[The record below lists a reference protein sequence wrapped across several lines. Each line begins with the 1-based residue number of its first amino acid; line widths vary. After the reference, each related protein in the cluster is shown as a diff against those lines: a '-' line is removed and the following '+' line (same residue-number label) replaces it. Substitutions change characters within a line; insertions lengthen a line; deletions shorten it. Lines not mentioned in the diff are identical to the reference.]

1 MSKRFEGKVVVITGA
16 GSGMGRAGALAF
28 AEEGASVVVADIVE
42 EAAQATA
49 QLIGSQGGKATAL
62 TVDVTNLADVR
73 RMIEAAVAAYGAVD
87 ILWNNAGVLQS
98 PPQVKIEDLAEADWD
113 RVLSIN
119 LKGVFLGCKC
129 VVPQMRKQGKGVI
142 INTGSLAG
150 IRGQA
155 VGMAAYTA
163 SKGGVVNL
171 TRQLATELGPDNIR
185 VNAIAPGMV
194 NTPLIAA
201 MRDSHYDDDRT
212 DATRSTE
219 PEEIARTVLHLAADD
234 VGPITGAIISI
245 DGGRAAG

>member
-1 MSKRFEGKVVVITGA
+1 MAKRFEGKVVVITGA

-28 AEEGASVVVADIVE
+28 ATEGAWVIAADIVE

-49 QLIGSQGGKATAL
+49 QLIASQGGTATAL
-62 TVDVTNLADVR
+62 VVDVTKLAEVR
-73 RMIEAAVAAYGAVD
+73 RMIDTAVETYGAVNV
-87 ILWNNAGVLQS
+87 LWNNAGVLQS
-98 PPQVKIEDLAEADWD
+98 PPTTPVEDLAEEDWS
-113 RVLSIN
+113 RVLAIN
-119 LKGVFLGCKC
+119 LNGVFFGCKC
-129 VVPQMRKQGKGVI
+129 VVPQMRKQGGGVI

-185 VNAIAPGMV
+185 VNAIAPGSV
-194 NTPLIAA
+194 NTPLIAE
-201 MRDSHYDDDRT
+201 MRDPHFDDDKT
-212 DATRSTE
+212 AATRSAE

-234 VGPITGAIISI
+234 VGPISGAIISI
-245 DGGRAAG
+245 DGGRSAK